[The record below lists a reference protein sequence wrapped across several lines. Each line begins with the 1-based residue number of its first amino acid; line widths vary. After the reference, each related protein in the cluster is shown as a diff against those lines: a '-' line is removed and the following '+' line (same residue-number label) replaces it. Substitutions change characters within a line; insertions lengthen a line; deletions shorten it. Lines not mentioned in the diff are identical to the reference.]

1 MCAGLDCLRWS
12 DSLQCNSL
20 CCFSVTQSVQFGR
33 AVCVRM
39 CRAPDEAAVKK
50 KMQHSS
56 TKDFFRS
63 MLEGIAVE
71 IHATDK
77 GDLGEAALRERVA
90 QTVAKK

>member
-1 MCAGLDCLRWS
+1 
-12 DSLQCNSL
+12 
-20 CCFSVTQSVQFGR
+20 
-33 AVCVRM
+33 
-39 CRAPDEAAVKK
+39 
-50 KMQHSS
+50 MQHSS

-77 GDLGEAALRERVA
+77 GDLGEANLRDRVS

>member
-1 MCAGLDCLRWS
+1 MFKS
-12 DSLQCNSL
+12 
-20 CCFSVTQSVQFGR
+20 
-33 AVCVRM
+33 
-39 CRAPDEAAVKK
+39 CRAPDEAAVKM

-63 MLEGIAVE
+63 MLEGLAVE

-77 GDLGEAALRERVA
+77 GDLGETTLRERVA